1 MRIDMCHLIES
12 DIKGLTDLDD
22 VAEVRYPTGCV
33 DMNKQELLCKLS
45 EIEFKVTGTWT
56 EEFLDV
62 FEKEYRYMKAP
73 ELAKVLVDKLT
84 EIYEWDERAYEK
96 LLE

>member
-1 MRIDMCHLIES
+1 MRIDMCNLIES
-12 DIKGLTDLDD
+12 DTKGLTDLDD
-22 VAEVRYPTGCV
+22 RADVKYPTRCV
-33 DMNKQELLCKLS
+33 YMTKEELLCKLS
-45 EIEFKVTGTWT
+45 EIEFKLTATWT

-73 ELAKVLVDKLT
+73 ELAKVLVARLT
-84 EIYEWDERAYEK
+84 EIYDWDERVYEK